1 MILGLPELTVFS
13 VGGSI
18 LLILVLLLIWGILF
32 PKEEEE

>member
-32 PKEEEE
+32 PKVEEE

>member
-32 PKEEEE
+32 PKEEE